1 MKKYTK
7 AIAGAMALVSAV
19 TAFSGCSGSGTPA
32 ASGATSSSAA
42 STTGETQ
49 KQMSKNEG
57 VQSAVD
63 NVSAAEDYKD
73 IKVDTKSKW
82 MAWWDIQEASPAVE
96 VFKKLYGTPAN
107 KPKGHESVDD
117 ANVFVNISVTYAER
131 YTSLAKL
138 IQSDDSPDCF
148 PFEICNYPYSVYQT
162 TCNAFCTAA
171 V

>member
-73 IKVDTKSKW
+73 INLSSGFII
-82 MAWWDIQEASPAVE
+82 AASCFSTFSASFVP
-96 VFKKLYGTPAN
+96 
-107 KPKGHESVDD
+107 SV
-117 ANVFVNISVTYAER
+117 R
-131 YTSLAKL
+131 PSLPLTL
-138 IQSDDSPDCF
+138 I
-148 PFEICNYPYSVYQT
+148 
-162 TCNAFCTAA
+162 TCVSHTRAGLP
-171 V
+171 

>member
-73 IKVDTKSKW
+73 IKVDTKIKW
-82 MAWWDIQEASPAVE
+82 MGWWDIQEASPAVE

-107 KPKGHESVDD
+107 KPKGYESVDD
-117 ANVFVNISVTYAER
+117 AKRICKHKGYNIRQTDTQVLQSWYSLMIRPTASPLKYA
-131 YTSLAKL
+131 
-138 IQSDDSPDCF
+138 
-148 PFEICNYPYSVYQT
+148 T
-162 TCNAFCTAA
+162 TPTAYIRTFSSRLT

>member
-73 IKVDTKSKW
+73 IKVDTKIKW
-82 MAWWDIQEASPAVE
+82 MAWWDIQEASPVVE
-96 VFKKLYGTPAN
+96 VFKKHKGYNIRRQIHRSCKAGT
-107 KPKGHESVDD
+107 V
-117 ANVFVNISVTYAER
+117 
-131 YTSLAKL
+131 
-138 IQSDDSPDCF
+138 
-148 PFEICNYPYSVYQT
+148 
-162 TCNAFCTAA
+162 
-171 V
+171 

>member
-73 IKVDTKSKW
+73 IKVDTKIKW

-107 KPKGHESVDD
+107 KPKGYESVDD
-117 ANVFVNISVTYAER
+117 ANVFVNIKVTTYADR
-131 YTSLAKL
+131 YTGLASWYSLMIRPTA
-138 IQSDDSPDCF
+138 SPLK
-148 PFEICNYPYSVYQT
+148 YAT
-162 TCNAFCTAA
+162 TPTAYTRTFSSRLT